1 MEKGATRKVE
11 ETNLSLLPLSLT
23 VTLIRSSNNEW
34 YHAHVNMLNPQKV
47 RKWEGYGNVGRYE
60 FIMMTRVY
68 LRMTLLCWRTQTLI
82 PATGRVD
89 HWKQLSN
96 SINDNEKGQKTLT
109 WFILCCN
116 EGLPRGLSGKES
128 TFKCRRCRFDIWV
141 RKTPWRKK

>member
-1 MEKGATRKVE
+1 M
-11 ETNLSLLPLSLT
+11 
-23 VTLIRSSNNEW
+23 
-34 YHAHVNMLNPQKV
+34 
-47 RKWEGYGNVGRYE
+47 GRYE

-82 PATGRVD
+82 PATGTAD
-89 HWKQLSN
+89 HWKQLLN

-128 TFKCRRCRFDIWV
+128 TLGNQAPGLPAAASLSHPGPPKQGSDS
-141 RKTPWRKK
+141 